1 MNDPV
6 FHVGLATDPICA
18 DWNAI
23 SASLEYLTRDRR
35 ALGYTIT
42 LHDVTPWGST
52 KLAMLWGTANFYPAV
67 FTPAAM
73 HLQYNSAITIFDDL
87 HGRQQ
92 LDALVVF
99 WNESTPAHDNISR
112 LRAEIGITGRDIN
125 AETKQ
130 LIAHSRQHGIPTRVV
145 PYDDHCNTHAPSYPI
160 IIIEHGTN
168 TSSNPGLKTGR
179 FYAPCATQETAYDW
193 LLNGMA
199 PSVLKPCTIDTL
211 ECNGGW
217 WNYSMHTN

>member
-1 MNDPV
+1 MSDSV

-18 DWNAI
+18 DWDTIDKA
-23 SASLEYLTRDRR
+23 LEYLTRNRR
-35 ALGYTIT
+35 ALADTIA
-42 LHDVTPWGST
+42 LHDITPWGST
-52 KLAMLWGTANFYPAV
+52 KLAMLWGTANFHTTM

-73 HLQYNSAITIFDDL
+73 HLQYNSAVTIFYDL
-87 HGRQQ
+87 RSRQQ

-125 AETKQ
+125 EETKQ

-160 IIIEHGTN
+160 IIVEHGTS
-168 TSSNPGLKTGR
+168 TSSSPGLKTGR
-179 FYAPCATQETAYDW
+179 FYVPCATQETARDW
-193 LLNGMA
+193 LLNSMA
-199 PSVLKPCTIDTL
+199 PSILKPCTLDTL
-211 ECNGGW
+211 EFSGGW
-217 WNYSMHTN
+217 WNYSMHNN